1 MVFFVTSFWSL
12 WGYIWLYLIV
22 TRISPYVI
30 ELWEVRTAHLYPL
43 TLRRHRAHALFVT
56 VSAQALILVL
66 CFPLM
71 VITAWLTDTGRSVWV
86 PVLQER
92 LERFQGLWHRHVR
105 SSSGRWL
112 PHARHLDLLDDE
124 TRVCTC
130 PPIAVAAFQLSP
142 SPPDADGRAIASARD
157 HQPATTEAIEM
168 SPSPP
173 VPETVADE
181 PIVVPQTSVLSP
193 VATAIAMER
202 SPNLDVI
209 EEDAV
214 LEIEV
219 INGGGVGVEN
229 IAYNATNETDTEAP
243 LPAIEIAQ
251 GEQVQI

>member
-1 MVFFVTSFWSL
+1 
-12 WGYIWLYLIV
+12 
-22 TRISPYVI
+22 
-30 ELWEVRTAHLYPL
+30 
-43 TLRRHRAHALFVT
+43 
-56 VSAQALILVL
+56 
-66 CFPLM
+66 M

-92 LERFQGLWHRHVR
+92 WERFQGLWHRHVR

-112 PHARHLDLLDDE
+112 PHVRHLDLLDDQM
-124 TRVCTC
+124 RVCNC
-130 PPIAVAAFQLSP
+130 PPIAATFQLSP
-142 SPPDADGRAIASARD
+142 SPPDADGRAIDSARE

-173 VPETVADE
+173 VPETAADE
-181 PIVVPQTSVLSP
+181 PIVVPPCRAHASVLSP
-193 VATAIAMER
+193 MVTASAVER

-229 IAYNATNETDTEAP
+229 IAYDATNETDTEAP

-251 GEQVQI
+251 GEQVQT